1 MTNDRKEF
9 KTPGVDEPAGEPEV
23 EAVAAPG
30 PEAKKVGK
38 GAAAPMQL
46 NILDGSVADVPQFGG
61 EGGVGVPEDQA
72 PVADFT
78 KEDAILLASS
88 IWNIP
93 GAILGDHLEPDP
105 KLVERF
111 GEQLYGYCVRKE
123 VNLWDYAFEELP
135 LMISGG
141 TLAAAM
147 VKSQLQHM
155 AEEKKKKEEEEAKEK
170 KNVG

>member
-1 MTNDRKEF
+1 MDKNEEKSATVEE
-9 KTPGVDEPAGEPEV
+9 TGEPEAEV
-23 EAVAAPG
+23 VAPG
-30 PEAKKVGK
+30 PDKKLVGK
-38 GAAAPMQL
+38 GKAAPLQL
-46 NILDGSVADVPQFGG
+46 NIADGSVADVPQFGG
-61 EGGVGVPEDQA
+61 GEGEPGIDQE

-78 KEDAILLASS
+78 KEDAILLSQS

-93 GAILGDHLEPDP
+93 GAILGEHLEPDQ
-105 KLVERF
+105 KMVERF
-111 GEQLYGYCVRKE
+111 GEQLYGYCKRKE

-155 AEEKKKKEEEEAKEK
+155 AEEKKKKEEEEEGEKE
-170 KNVG
+170 NVD